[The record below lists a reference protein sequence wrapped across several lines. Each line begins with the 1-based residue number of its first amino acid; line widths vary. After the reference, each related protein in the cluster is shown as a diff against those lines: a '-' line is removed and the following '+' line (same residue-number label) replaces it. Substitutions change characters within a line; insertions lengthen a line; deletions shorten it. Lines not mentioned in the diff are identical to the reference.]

1 MKSNQKTEYLISIDL
16 HGTLLD
22 KDENLS
28 QDSEKILVSLLL
40 SKPSCVKIYIC
51 TGNDLGF
58 LERKLSKKLL
68 DLFDGV
74 VLETGVIISLDK
86 KNKEVLVTSSV
97 VKEIKAIQESLI
109 DNDYSEI
116 YKFADRMASISM
128 FMKHEESVFDFYK
141 KIKKKMSN
149 IEDKFRVTYS
159 SVAVDIIPVGF
170 NKFTGIKEIQR
181 KLTGKRN
188 YKIIAIADS
197 INDYELLRDSDISF
211 LPFNCNKKVIS
222 GLEEHKMRSIDLQST
237 KDVLANE
244 NCFYISNKKTTF
256 GVIEILEKIFK
267 ALLIRNQCR
276 LPSNKMIK
284 I

>member
-1 MKSNQKTEYLISIDL
+1 MKSNQNTEYLISIDL

-28 QDSEKILVSLLL
+28 QDSEGILISLLL
-40 SKPSCVKIYIC
+40 SKPSCAKIYIC

-74 VLETGVIISLDK
+74 VLETGVIILLDK
-86 KNKEVLVTSSV
+86 KIKEVLVASSV
-97 VKEIKAIQESLI
+97 VKEIKAIQENLI
-109 DNDYSEI
+109 GNSYPEI

-128 FMKHEESVFDFYK
+128 FMKHDESVFDFYK
-141 KIKKKMSN
+141 TIKKVMSHK
-149 IEDKFRVTYS
+149 EDKFRVTYS

-170 NKFTGIKEIQR
+170 NKFTGIKEIER
-181 KLTGKRN
+181 RLTNKRN

-197 INDYELLRDSDISF
+197 INDYELLRDADISF
-211 LPFNCNKKVIS
+211 LPSNCNKKVTL
-222 GLEEHKMRSIDLQST
+222 GLEKHGMRSIDLQST

-244 NCFYISNKKTTF
+244 NCFYISDKKTTY
-256 GVIEILEKIFK
+256 GVIEILEKIFE
-267 ALLIRNQCR
+267 ALKLY
-276 LPSNKMIK
+276 S
-284 I
+284 